1 MFVYFVNQFPGV
13 NLIYSEKNH
22 FIIQEML
29 LQPLHAPCI
38 LQAAVLAHISTAVN
52 YTIITVTLA
61 VSKAVG

>member
-1 MFVYFVNQFPGV
+1 MFVYFVDQSPVV
-13 NLIYSEKNH
+13 NLIYSEKHH
-22 FIIQEML
+22 FIIQKML

-38 LQAAVLAHISTAVN
+38 LQAAVQAHISTAVN